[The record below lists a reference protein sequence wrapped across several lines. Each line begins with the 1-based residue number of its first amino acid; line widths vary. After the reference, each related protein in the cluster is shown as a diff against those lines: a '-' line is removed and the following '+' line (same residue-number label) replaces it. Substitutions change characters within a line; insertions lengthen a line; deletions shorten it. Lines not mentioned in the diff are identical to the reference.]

1 MQTPYVPRSLTFD
14 LTVEKSSKQ
23 RSSASLDEENA
34 VGKTN
39 TKIGRVRTS
48 LKNITD
54 QNKMVS
60 FSSPTHTLTTK
71 KEKTVPHRRTKSQ
84 LDEENDEDQRK
95 VGIFKKEQTPL
106 TVRKNVKRGRA
117 SQGSIVPT
125 SDENQSFG
133 LEHAIDPEQT
143 DLVFDFK
150 DFDDILNLS
159 NDDLELSRDIED
171 DHEEETEEN
180 LFSNDD
186 NDSSTSI
193 LLSTK
198 GNPKRRNSDFSSL
211 LSDDD
216 DSSSAVDGDLD
227 TTANQFPLTDDG
239 NGEGNTNDSIS
250 LSEMIKNFNAGYEDH
265 SQNGRK
271 SIESIGDFDEF
282 LGDTDSSIDLLVTPL
297 VPNKGTKWTSMA
309 LTNEAKPSDKEA
321 SKNSS
326 SKIPKDIN
334 VKSYSDTEASLV
346 ISMQH
351 LEDILKNG
359 GEEALDHV
367 LNMARTDH
375 KSPSP
380 VTKPNKDR
388 AFVGLGGM
396 YRRKVDES
404 ISDDGF
410 SFHSNVEHGHVIH
423 DVCLRSNLKSALI
436 ALRSVKAERN
446 DLESNLEIMDSAMKE
461 LKLKHNE
468 ILVQKDETIE
478 RLIKQRESEK
488 IHMEEK
494 MQSIEFIM
502 NEKNHQVSFEL
513 KEAQQEI
520 EIQRE
525 ELIRVTKLLNEEKD
539 KCVRLQADVDILRL
553 SNEGM
558 QDKSDEVVSLKASL
572 EKLDQKVNMLE
583 VTVEVK
589 DEEIRAKNMKI
600 ASTDALLE
608 ESIRMTNNLKLEVDE
623 RDSTIEDLK
632 MQLMDFESK
641 MEDLRQVSWF
651 LKESLSVYIHVYHCT
666 QHVVGFNGNH

>member
-14 LTVEKSSKQ
+14 LTMEKSSKQ

-34 VGKTN
+34 GGKTHN
-39 TKIGRVRTS
+39 KIGRVRTS

-60 FSSPTHTLTTK
+60 FSSPTLK

-84 LDEENDEDQRK
+84 LDEENDEDQRR

-125 SDENQSFG
+125 SEVNQSFG
-133 LEHAIDPEQT
+133 LEQAIDPKQS
-143 DLVFDFK
+143 DHVFDFK
-150 DFDDILNLS
+150 DFDDLLNLS
-159 NDDLELSRDIED
+159 NDDLEVSRDNED
-171 DHEEETEEN
+171 DHGEGEEEK

-193 LLSTK
+193 FLSTK
-198 GNPKRRNSDFSSL
+198 ENQKRRNSDFSSL

-216 DSSSAVDGDLD
+216 DVDDTSSAEDGDLD
-227 TTANQFPLTDDG
+227 TTANQFPLIDDG

-271 SIESIGDFDEF
+271 SIESIGDFEDF

-297 VPNKGTKWTSMA
+297 VPNKGTKWTSTA
-309 LTNEAKPSDKEA
+309 LTNEVEPSDKDA

-367 LNMARTDH
+367 LNMARTDD

-380 VTKPNKDR
+380 VIKSKKDR

-410 SFHSNVEHGHVIH
+410 SFHSNVEHGHVVH

-461 LKLKHNE
+461 LTLKHNE

-478 RLIKQRESEK
+478 RLIKQLDSEK

-494 MQSIEFIM
+494 MQSLEFMM
-502 NEKNHQVSFEL
+502 NEKNHQISLEL

-525 ELIRVTKLLNEEKD
+525 ELIRVTKLLHEEKD
-539 KCVRLQADVDILRL
+539 KCVRLEADVDIMRL

-572 EKLDQKVNMLE
+572 EKLDQKVSMLE
-583 VTVEVK
+583 VMVELK
-589 DEEIRAKNMKI
+589 DEEIRAKNVKI
-600 ASTDALLE
+600 ASSDTLLE
-608 ESIRMTNNLKLEVDE
+608 ESVRMTNNLKLEVDE
-623 RDSTIEDLK
+623 RNSTIEDLK
-632 MQLMDFESK
+632 VQLTDFESK
-641 MEDLRQVSWF
+641 MEGLRQVSWF
-651 LKESLSVYIHVYHCT
+651 LQESLSVYMNKSKCI
-666 QHVVGFNGNH
+666 QHIVGFTGNH